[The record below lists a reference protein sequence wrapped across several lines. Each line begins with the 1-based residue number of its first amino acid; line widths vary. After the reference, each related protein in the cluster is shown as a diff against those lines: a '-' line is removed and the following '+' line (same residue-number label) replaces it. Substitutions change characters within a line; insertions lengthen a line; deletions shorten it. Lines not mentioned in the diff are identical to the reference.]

1 MRTKNSWGTVIYD
14 KKRHAYRARYQNP
27 HKPGAVVQRVFADRL
42 TAQGWLAKEKQLVEA
57 DKAGLGAW
65 THPSERDAEVKARN
79 ERTSIVFKDY
89 ATDYVENWRRK
100 DGQPFAEA
108 TKRKHREYL
117 AHLLKA
123 PFVGKAV
130 SSIAE
135 ADIHKWLD
143 TPMDPTPRLRA
154 FQLLKD
160 VMRKAERE
168 GLITASPVTMRNPK
182 LPRSKQAQIPVA
194 TPHELKII
202 YENMPE
208 YCRIAVYLG
217 ACFDLRIN
225 EVCAL
230 QVRDF
235 DLDRGVLHVRH
246 SVGKG
251 EGDKGYRRLK
261 ETKTES
267 STADLPIPD
276 VLVPMIREQ
285 INGRGGD
292 KMLIESPK
300 TGSILT
306 DSALR
311 RLFNRAAEIAG
322 RPDLHFHTL
331 RATAIDAATH
341 QGATLKETMALGR
354 HDDEKT
360 SIARYQRAGS
370 GRLRELSNAVAASLL
385 PQRRTREDVER
396 ELDEAR
402 KRLAQLEAE
411 LAEFNGTDAPETP
424 RR

>member
-1 MRTKNSWGTVIYD
+1 M
-14 KKRHAYRARYQNP
+14 
-27 HKPGAVVQRVFADRL
+27 
-42 TAQGWLAKEKQLVEA
+42 E
-57 DKAGLGAW
+57 
-65 THPSERDAEVKARN
+65 
-79 ERTSIVFKDY
+79 
-89 ATDYVENWRRK
+89 YVENWRRK

-123 PFVGKAV
+123 PFVDKAV
-130 SSIAE
+130 ASITE
-135 ADIHKWLD
+135 TDIHRWLD

-168 GLITASPVTMRNPK
+168 GLIEKSPVTMRNPK
-182 LPRSKQAQIPVA
+182 LPKSRQAQIPVA
-194 TPHELKII
+194 TSQELKII

-235 DLDRGVLHVRH
+235 DLDRGVLHIRH

-251 EGDKGYRRLK
+251 EGDRGYRRLK

-267 STADLPIPD
+267 STADLPVPD

-285 INGRGGD
+285 INGRGGNR
-292 KMLIESPK
+292 MLIESPK
-300 TGSILT
+300 TGDILT

-370 GRLRELSNAVAASLL
+370 RRLRELSNAVASSLL
-385 PQRRTREDVER
+385 PRRRTREDVER
-396 ELDEAR
+396 ELAETR

-411 LAEFNGTDAPETP
+411 LAEFNGKDGPETP

>member
-57 DKAGLGAW
+57 DKAGLDIW
-65 THPSERDAEVKARN
+65 THPSEREAEAKARN
-79 ERTSIVFKDY
+79 ARTSTVFKDY
-89 ATDYVENWRRK
+89 AAEYVENWRRK

-130 SSIAE
+130 TSITE
-135 ADIHKWLD
+135 TDIHRWLD

-168 GLITASPVTMRNPK
+168 GLIERSPVTMRNPK

-194 TPHELKII
+194 TPQELKII

-208 YCRIAVYLG
+208 YCRIAVYMG

-251 EGDKGYRRLK
+251 E
-261 ETKTES
+261 
-267 STADLPIPD
+267 
-276 VLVPMIREQ
+276 
-285 INGRGGD
+285 
-292 KMLIESPK
+292 
-300 TGSILT
+300 
-306 DSALR
+306 
-311 RLFNRAAEIAG
+311 
-322 RPDLHFHTL
+322 
-331 RATAIDAATH
+331 RATKDTVGSRRPRPNQA
-341 QGATLKETMALGR
+341 
-354 HDDEKT
+354 
-360 SIARYQRAGS
+360 QRTC
-370 GRLRELSNAVAASLL
+370 RF
-385 PQRRTREDVER
+385 QTCWRR
-396 ELDEAR
+396 
-402 KRLAQLEAE
+402 
-411 LAEFNGTDAPETP
+411 
-424 RR
+424 